1 MSARRIRRV
10 RLLALGLALALPGAA
25 RAGGLPLRFERLS
38 LEQGLSQSIVECILQ
53 DARGFM
59 WFGTE
64 DGLNRYD
71 GYQFVVFR
79 PSPVRA
85 GGISTAHVTTLTQDR
100 AGILWVGTFNGGLN
114 RYDPRT
120 GEFRAYRSQ
129 PGDPRSLGH
138 DLVRAIREDREG
150 LLWVATG
157 GGGLDRFDPGRGT
170 FTHFTHDPG
179 DPRSLPADFVD
190 SLLIDRAGIV
200 WAGTRGGGLAR
211 LDPREGVFRT
221 FRHDPA
227 REESLAHD
235 DVTALLE
242 DRQGRLWVGT
252 RGGGLDLLDDPAAGT
267 FRHFRHD
274 PARPSSLG
282 HDHVTALAEDRAGRL
297 WVGTNGGGLQLYA
310 PETGDFARYRTDP
323 AEPGSLSR
331 NEVRAILEDAGGML
345 WVGTYGGGLNRADP
359 GRKPF
364 LTYRARP
371 GDPDSVGNEIVWTFL
386 EAADG
391 GVWVGSHGGGLE
403 RLDPATGKWTHF
415 RSRPGDPRSLSDD
428 RVRVICP
435 SRTGHYWIGTDGGG
449 LGRFD
454 PRTGTFVSY
463 RHDPADPGSLA
474 HDQIRALLEDR
485 DGTLW
490 IGTFG
495 GGLDRLDPGA
505 DAFAH
510 YRHDEAKPGS
520 LGNDV
525 VRALLQDRAGRIW
538 VATHG
543 GGLNLLDRERGTFRR
558 FLPAAGT
565 PSLSSHFIFSL
576 YEDSRGTLWVGT
588 WGGGLNR
595 FDPRDGTAEVLT
607 TADGL
612 PSDNIYGILEDDAGR
627 LWMST
632 NAGLSRF
639 DPERRS
645 FHNYSES
652 DGLQSNEFNGNAFH
666 RGPSGRMYFGG
677 IKGFTTF
684 LPGAILD
691 NPRPPPVAIT
701 RFLKLNREAETPL
714 TIPETRQVEV
724 GPDDYFIAFEFA
736 ALDFAAPARNRYAYR
751 MVGFDPDWIVVPA
764 DRRFATY
771 TNLQPGSYAFQ
782 VRASNNDGVWNDTG
796 TTLAVVVQPPYYKTW
811 WFRVLMAGLALGAVL
826 IGTRAWLARHEERAR
841 LRLLESELD
850 VAAHIQC
857 SLLPSEF
864 PPFPDRADVDVFAQM
879 IPARHVG
886 GDFYDFYLV
895 APDRLAF
902 AIGDVS
908 GKGVPAA
915 LQMSL
920 CRVLVKGAAI
930 AGRPVGQVASVV
942 NGTLVGELPPN
953 GFITAFLGML
963 DLSTGRLEFV
973 LAGHNPPAIVDA
985 DGRVRFLQAPA
996 SMFLGKFPEARF
1008 ETGTAQL
1015 APGETLLLYTDGI
1028 TEALDAGGTCF
1039 DEDPARLGRLLADTA
1054 GMPLARAA
1062 AAVLGAVEAHSAGV
1076 PQSDDRTLMLI
1087 RRPAAPA
1094 RA

>member
-1 MSARRIRRV
+1 MSAGRT
-10 RLLALGLALALPGAA
+10 RLVSAVTLGLAMALPHPAS
-25 RAGGLPLRFERLS
+25 AGELPLRFERLS

-100 AGILWVGTFNGGLN
+100 AGILWIGTFNGGLN

-120 GEFRAYRSQ
+120 GEFQAYRNR
-129 PGDPRSLGH
+129 PGDPLSLGH
-138 DLVRAIREDREG
+138 DLVRAIREDRQG
-150 LLWVATG
+150 QLWIATG
-157 GGGLDRFDPGRGT
+157 GGLSRFDPARGT
-170 FTHFTHDPG
+170 FTNYAHDPAA
-179 DPRSLPADFVD
+179 PESLPASVVD
-190 SLLIDRAGIV
+190 SLLIDRQGIV

-211 LDPREGVFRT
+211 LDPREGAFRS

-227 REESLAHD
+227 RAESLAHD

-252 RGGGLDLLDDPAAGT
+252 RGGGLDLLDRDSWA

-274 PARPSSLG
+274 PTRPASLG
-282 HDHVTALAEDRAGRL
+282 HDHVTALAQDRAGRI
-297 WVGTNGGGLQLYA
+297 WIGTNGGGLQLYA
-310 PETGDFARYRTDP
+310 PETEDFMRYQTDP

-364 LTYRARP
+364 RTYRARP

-391 GVWVGSHGGGLE
+391 SVWVGSHGGGLE
-403 RLDPATGKWTHF
+403 RLDPATGRWTHF
-415 RSRPGDPRSLSDD
+415 RSRPRDPQSLSDD

-435 SRTGHYWIGTDGGG
+435 SRTGHHWIGTDGGG
-449 LGRFD
+449 LDRFD
-454 PRTGTFVSY
+454 PRGGTFVAY

-490 IGTFG
+490 VGTFG

-505 DAFAH
+505 RTFVH
-510 YRHDEAKPGS
+510 YRHDEANPQS

-525 VRALLQDRAGRIW
+525 VRALLQDRQGRIW

-558 FLPAAGT
+558 FLPVAER
-565 PSLSSHFIFSL
+565 PSLSSPFIFSL
-576 YEDSRGTLWVGT
+576 YEDSRGTFWVGT

-595 FDPRDGTAEVLT
+595 FDPQDGSAEVLT

-612 PSDNIYGILEDDAGR
+612 PSNNIYGILEDDAGR

-691 NPRPPPVAIT
+691 NPHPPPVVIT
-701 RFLKLNREAETPL
+701 RFLKLNREAGTPL
-714 TIPETRQVEV
+714 AIPETRQVEV
-724 GPDDYFIAFEFA
+724 GPADYFIAFEFA

-751 MVGFDPDWIVVPA
+751 MLGLDPDWITVSA

-771 TNLQPGSYAFQ
+771 TNLQPGSYTLQ
-782 VRASNNDGVWNDTG
+782 VRASNNDGVWNDEG
-796 TTLAVVVQPPYYKTW
+796 AALAVVVQPPYYATW
-811 WFRVLMAGLALGAVL
+811 WFRVLMAGLASGAVL
-826 IGTRAWLARHEERAR
+826 LGTRAWLARHEERAR

-864 PPFPDRADVDVFAQM
+864 PPFPGRTDVDVFAQM
-879 IPARHVG
+879 VPARHVG

-895 APDRLAF
+895 GPDRLAF
-902 AIGDVS
+902 AVGDVS

-930 AGRPVGQVASVV
+930 AGRPVGQVAAVV
-942 NGTLVGELPPN
+942 NGTLVGELPAN
-953 GFITAFLGML
+953 GFITAFLGIL
-963 DLSTGRLEFV
+963 ELSSGRLEYV
-973 LAGHNPPAIVDA
+973 LAGHNPPAVIGT
-985 DGRVRFLQAPA
+985 DGRVRFLDAPA
-996 SMFLGKFPEARF
+996 CMFLGKFPEAHY

-1015 APGETLLLYTDGI
+1015 APGETLVLYTDGI
-1028 TEALDAGGTCF
+1028 TEALDANGKCF
-1039 DEDPARLGRLLADTA
+1039 DEEPGRLGRLLAATA
-1054 GMPLARAA
+1054 GMSLAEAA
-1062 AAVLGAVEAHSAGV
+1062 AALMRSVEAHSAGV

-1087 RRPAAPA
+1087 RRPGPAA